1 MLSVDISIFI
11 MTGTSDNN
19 EVNVQKEQKQQRNDV
34 LPVIALTVAL
44 VNEVKMQN
52 NSLKKS

>member
-1 MLSVDISIFI
+1 